1 MEITNVSEAKAQL
14 SKLLERVSRG
24 EEIVIGKAGRPTARL
39 VPYTLDP
46 APRRLDGAW
55 AGKVEISDDFDELPE
70 ELIRA
75 FEGGDEPP
83 A

>member
-46 APRRLDGAW
+46 APRRFDGAW